1 MTKKKTK
8 TVSSMTVEEIVSE
21 LNEFTRQANLY
32 GTAAYKSRTQKEQER
47 YEALHREYPKKVK
60 THREKQKQKYN
71 KAAKK
76 ATGLS
81 EGTRV
86 EYSFDSP
93 FGFAEF
99 LTGIVVKYRGKLQVR
114 LDEKF
119 SNKRYTPIHKGW
131 KRTKK

>member
-8 TVSSMTVEEIVSE
+8 TVSSMTIEELVSEINKMGVEERKKMRTTSE
-21 LNEFTRQANLY
+21 RDRYAELWNEYLKKAK
-32 GTAAYKSRTQKEQER
+32 AYRT
-47 YEALHREYPKKVK
+47 
-60 THREKQKQKYN
+60 KQKQKYN

-76 ATGLS
+76 ATNLN
-81 EGTRV
+81 EGDRV
-86 EYSFDSP
+86 EYSFVSP
-93 FGFAEF
+93 FGFSEF